1 MAQRPLRWVRPLTE
15 KTRSLLD
22 RLDREFEAAIMRQP
36 DSPQDRWT
44 AKSARYDARA
54 RRLVVELRSG
64 VSIAIPVRL
73 IQGLAEAR
81 PEVRADVKIAGRG
94 VALHW
99 SRLDLDLGVRNL
111 VGGIFGTREWMS
123 ELARHAGSRT
133 SAAKARAARENGRK
147 GGRPRKAITEARSR
161 TA

>member
-1 MAQRPLRWVRPLTE
+1 METE
-15 KTRSLLD
+15 TGSLLH
-22 RLDREFEAAIMRQP
+22 RLDREFEAAIRRQS
-36 DSPQDRWT
+36 DSAQDCWM
-44 AKSARYDARA
+44 AKRACYDARA

-73 IQGLAEAR
+73 IQKLASAR
-81 PEVRADVKIAGRG
+81 PDARADVKIAGRG

-99 SRLDLDLGVRNL
+99 PRLDLDLGVRNL

-133 SAAKARAARENGRK
+133 SAAKAKAARENGRK
-147 GGRPRKAITEARSR
+147 GGRPRKTITDARSR
-161 TA
+161 TP

>member
-1 MAQRPLRWVRPLTE
+1 MIFMETE
-15 KTRSLLD
+15 TRSLLD
-22 RLDREFEAAIMRQP
+22 RLDHEFEAAIRRQP
-36 DSPQDRWT
+36 DSPPDCWT
-44 AKSARYDARA
+44 AKSACYDARA

-73 IQGLAEAR
+73 IQGLAAAR
-81 PEVRADVKIAGRG
+81 PEVRADLKIAGGG

-99 SRLDLDLGVRNL
+99 PRLDLDVGVRNL

-133 SAAKARAARENGRK
+133 SAAKAKAARENGRK
-147 GGRPRKAITEARSR
+147 GGRPRKAITGAPSKPV
-161 TA
+161 

>member
-1 MAQRPLRWVRPLTE
+1 METE
-15 KTRSLLD
+15 TRSLLHC
-22 RLDREFEAAIMRQP
+22 LDREFEAAIRRQP
-36 DSPQDRWT
+36 DSDQDCWM
-44 AKSARYDARA
+44 AKSAWYDARA

-73 IQGLAEAR
+73 IQGLAAACREM
-81 PEVRADVKIAGRG
+81 RADVRIAGRG

-99 SRLDLDLGVRNL
+99 PRLDLDLGVRNL

-133 SAAKARAARENGRK
+133 SAAKAKAARENGRK
-147 GGRPRKAITEARSR
+147 GGRPRKAITDARSR